1 VAVKI
6 RAFVAI
12 IAPACGNAGIV
23 CDAGDDPDGQ
33 RRVVPAAGRQHG
45 DALQDRGVAG
55 QRPALPINPHHA

>member
-33 RRVVPAAGRQHG
+33 HRVVP
-45 DALQDRGVAG
+45 
-55 QRPALPINPHHA
+55 